1 MMRTGLV
8 LEPSPF
14 KRHAL
19 RRLLRGI
26 GFERVLEAGSPA
38 DAVALLSAQPVAVV
52 LLAWPAGTAT
62 GLELVRALRRS
73 KHHRRPAIVVL
84 DEGLPQ
90 ATIVAAIKAG
100 AIGRLTAPWDGQA
113 LRRLL
118 ASQHGAD
125 AEVQG

>member
-1 MMRTGLV
+1 MMQTGLV
-8 LEPSPF
+8 LEPSPL

-26 GFERVLEAGSPA
+26 GIERVLEAGSSA
-38 DAVALLSAQPVAVV
+38 AGVALLSAQPVAVV
-52 LLAWPAGTAT
+52 LLAWPAGTSA

-100 AIGRLTAPWDGQA
+100 AIGKLTAPWDGQE
-113 LRRLL
+113 LQRLL
-118 ASQHGAD
+118 ASQHGSD
-125 AEVQG
+125 AEVCG